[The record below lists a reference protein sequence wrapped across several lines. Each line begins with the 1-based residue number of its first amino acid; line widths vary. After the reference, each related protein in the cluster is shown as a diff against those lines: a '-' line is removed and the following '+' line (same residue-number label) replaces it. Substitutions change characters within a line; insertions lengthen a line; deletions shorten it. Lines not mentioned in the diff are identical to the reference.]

1 MSTVSRSGLEQTG
14 FHLHEIRGLDAGE
27 SIERGQ
33 VCRVNPGGKII
44 LSNASNDDA
53 SAEVDGF
60 ANHSASYG
68 ETLTLSCNGAEME
81 YDNAPLTP
89 GETLYLAETDGE
101 LDTAPTTGDSVGIAR
116 ALESDR
122 IKIFTRPR

>member
-1 MSTVSRSGLEQTG
+1 M
-14 FHLHEIRGLDAGE
+14 
-27 SIERGQ
+27 
-33 VCRVNPGGKII
+33 CRVNSFEEIV

-60 ANHSASYG
+60 ANHSASQG
-68 ETLTLSCNGAEME
+68 ETLILSCHGAEMQ

-116 ALESDR
+116 ALEYDR